1 MKREPS
7 DWYFPRDW
15 RWILSWYFVVMP
27 IALISFLF
35 LPALSEARPGN
46 PILLY
51 VALCLGLVGVVLL
64 FCARVPLC
72 RQRKFFSF
80 GPRGLSVLHR
90 RLYWTAYGFIGVAI
104 GIMVFLLLTL
114 K

>member
-1 MKREPS
+1 MKQEPS

-35 LPALSEARPGN
+35 FLGISEARQGN

-51 VALCLGLVGVVLL
+51 VALVLGLVGVTDPRPTA
-64 FCARVPLC
+64 ARM
-72 RQRKFFSF
+72 
-80 GPRGLSVLHR
+80 RGTISSTSNRPASGL
-90 RLYWTAYGFIGVAI
+90 
-104 GIMVFLLLTL
+104 M
-114 K
+114 